1 MRVNAV
7 AVVLMA
13 VLSIS
18 ACAHAPAGTA
28 AAERDRLE
36 QRQSS
41 FLAALAA
48 RDAERTSAHFA
59 ADAALHVA
67 GMPPVHG
74 RDAIRAFYG
83 NVFRFMAASQATP
96 EQLRVSVSAD
106 LAYTS
111 GRVVNTFQAEQG
123 AVEFAGK
130 YLLVWEQRARDWVIV
145 VYSLSSNQ
153 PDAGR

>member
-1 MRVNAV
+1 MRLRAIAIV
-7 AVVLMA
+7 AMSL
-13 VLSIS
+13 VLSS

-59 ADAALHVA
+59 ADAVLHVA
-67 GMPPVHG
+67 GMPPVQG

-83 NVFRFMAASQATP
+83 NVFRFIAASRATP
-96 EQLRVSVSAD
+96 ELLQVSASAD
-106 LAYTS
+106 LAYTTGS
-111 GRVVNTFQAEQG
+111 VVNTFQAEQG
-123 AVEFAGK
+123 PVEFAGK